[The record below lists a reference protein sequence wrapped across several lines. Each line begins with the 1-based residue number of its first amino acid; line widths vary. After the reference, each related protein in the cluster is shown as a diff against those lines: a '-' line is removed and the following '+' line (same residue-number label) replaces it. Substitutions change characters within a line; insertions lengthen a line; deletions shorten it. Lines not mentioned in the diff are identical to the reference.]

1 MPWGESGKLYVE
13 LKNKA
18 EMNLEELKDW
28 NDDARRELE
37 REAEHLIEKEEQI
50 GGYLHVVEATE
61 ELLAEIGR
69 LQARLDESQRE
80 AERLREQLEAKQEE
94 TEALRRKMEAE
105 TEAMRREM
113 QDEADALRKQL
124 LDIREQRLGEQ
135 QTAIQAQP
143 SRPTE
148 IHNHFESGSSAQV
161 FNSKVNGKF
170 KEKKKWRRIRK
181 GA

>member
-1 MPWGESGKLYVE
+1 
-13 LKNKA
+13 
-18 EMNLEELKDW
+18 MNLEELKDW

-37 REAEHLIEKEEQI
+37 REAEHLREKEEQI
-50 GGYLHVVEATE
+50 GGCLHILEATD

-69 LQARLDESQRE
+69 LQARLDESQSE
-80 AERLREQLEAKQEE
+80 AERLREQLE
-94 TEALRRKMEAE
+94 
-105 TEAMRREM
+105 
-113 QDEADALRKQL
+113 
-124 LDIREQRLGEQ
+124 
-135 QTAIQAQP
+135 AIQAQP

>member
-1 MPWGESGKLYVE
+1 
-13 LKNKA
+13 
-18 EMNLEELKDW
+18 MNLEELKDW

-37 REAEHLIEKEEQI
+37 REAEHLREKEEQI
-50 GGYLHVVEATE
+50 GGCLHILEATD

-69 LQARLDESQRE
+69 LQERLDESQSE
-80 AERLREQLEAKQEE
+80 AERLREQLEAKQAE
-94 TEALRRKMEAE
+94 TEALRR
-105 TEAMRREM
+105 EM
-113 QDEADALRKQL
+113 LEEADALRKQL